1 MRTTAHGFTQSYLRK
16 TSQLTSER
24 YIENANENQSEN
36 QNQNENQNENWN
48 QNENGNQNENENADE
63 ISNENVDGA
72 VVMRRELSS
81 FILRRHR
88 NAEQVWP
95 NIPGH
100 GSNNNSVNLKFFL
113 FTACVKIFRQLTR
126 QEARR

>member
-1 MRTTAHGFTQSYLRK
+1 M
-16 TSQLTSER
+16 TSER
-24 YIENANENQSEN
+24 FIENANENQSEN
-36 QNQNENQNENWN
+36 QNQNGNQNK
-48 QNENGNQNENENADE
+48 NGNQSENENADE

-100 GSNNNSVNLKFFL
+100 GSNNNNNVDLKFFL
-113 FTACVKIFRQLTR
+113 FTAYV
-126 QEARR
+126 